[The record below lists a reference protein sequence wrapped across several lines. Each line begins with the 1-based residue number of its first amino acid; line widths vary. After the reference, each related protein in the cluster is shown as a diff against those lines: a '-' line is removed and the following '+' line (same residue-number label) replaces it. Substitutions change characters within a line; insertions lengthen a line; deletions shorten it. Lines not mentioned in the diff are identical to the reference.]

1 MKYTFIIIALLV
13 AAASTA
19 TYVRYQSF
27 NPCDWMAHDIA
38 TESHQPGAVIQA
50 RIRAAF
56 LLDGIVNPSPVE
68 CIQAWWKFRADGL
81 PEKS

>member
-1 MKYTFIIIALLV
+1 MKYTFAVIALL
-13 AAASTA
+13 AIAASTA

-27 NPCDWMAHDIA
+27 DPCQWMARDLA
-38 TESHQPGAVIQA
+38 NESHQPGAVIEA

-56 LLDGIVNPSPVE
+56 LLDGIVNPTPVE
-68 CIQAWWKFRADGL
+68 CIQAWWKFRADSL